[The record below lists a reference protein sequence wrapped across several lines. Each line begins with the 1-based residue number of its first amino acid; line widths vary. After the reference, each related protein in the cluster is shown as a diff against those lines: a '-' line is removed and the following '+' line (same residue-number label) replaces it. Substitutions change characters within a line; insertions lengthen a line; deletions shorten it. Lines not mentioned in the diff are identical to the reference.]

1 MIYVLIY
8 LFIVYFAILIK
19 LKKNVL
25 LWFNLILIVA
35 DTNFTINVA
44 NKQIKSLILVLFIYY
59 YSIY

>member
-1 MIYVLIY
+1 MS
-8 LFIVYFAILIK
+8 
-19 LKKNVL
+19 

-44 NKQIKSLILVLFIYY
+44 NKQIKSSVILVLFIYY